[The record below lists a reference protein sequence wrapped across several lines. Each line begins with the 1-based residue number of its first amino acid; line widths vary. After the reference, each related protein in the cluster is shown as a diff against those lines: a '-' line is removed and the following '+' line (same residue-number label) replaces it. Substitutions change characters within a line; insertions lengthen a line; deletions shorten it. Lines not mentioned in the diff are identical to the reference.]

1 MQDSTPRILT
11 PEWLLGILPVPPGYV
26 VSKLFPAEGLGVR
39 VFSSSVERDI
49 CYWNGSLFKV
59 KRGGGIVYSTNSIIT
74 KLARSK
80 STPHPIYSLRLSGL
94 PIRIDK
100 YIWYKT
106 KQNSYSFSARIK
118 SFLCYNSLHNY
129 CFNGY
134 VMVHR
139 GEEPLFTLP
148 ESSLG
153 SVDSWKFTHLA
164 NMS

>member
-11 PEWLLGILPVPPGYV
+11 PEWLLGILPVPPGCV
-26 VSKLFPAEGLGVR
+26 VSKLFPADGLGVR
-39 VFSSSVERDI
+39 VFSLSGERDN
-49 CYWNGSLFKV
+49 CYWNGSLFNV
-59 KRGGGIVYSTNSIIT
+59 KRGGIVYSTNGIIT

-94 PIRIDK
+94 PIPINT

-106 KQNSYSFSARIK
+106 KQNSYSFSARIQ

-134 VMVHR
+134 VTVHR

-153 SVDSWKFTHLA
+153 SIDSFGNSLI
-164 NMS
+164 